1 MTYSLGVCTQLDK
14 AIIAAQSGAQHI
26 EPAFALTANLEE
38 QAFRHNL
45 DMLRESG
52 LFVDAMN
59 SMLPGDTV
67 LYGSDE
73 QLTTAME
80 LVRRGMERAAILGCK
95 TVVLGSGTARRI
107 PEDMERADAVRRF
120 ANVAG
125 RFCEIARP
133 YGIRIAI
140 EPLRAA
146 ETNFIHTIADAA
158 EVAALL
164 PDCDNLGVN
173 PDIYHM
179 LEGAESF
186 AALSE
191 AGERMFHVHIC
202 APDRHYPCPE
212 HPAEHNDI
220 YRNFFRALTAASYR
234 GTVSIEGIVKDMNT
248 ELPIALDILRTAM
261 HDA

>member
-1 MTYSLGVCTQLDK
+1 MTYSLGVCTQLDHAITAAK
-14 AIIAAQSGAQHI
+14 AGAQHI

-38 QAFRHNL
+38 QAFRHGL
-45 DMLRESG
+45 DTLRESG

-67 LYGSDE
+67 LYGSEE
-73 QLTTAME
+73 QLASALE
-80 LVRRGMERAAILGCK
+80 LVRRGMERAAMIGCK
-95 TVVLGSGTARRI
+95 IVVLGSGTARRI
-107 PEDMERADAVRRF
+107 PDSMERAAAVRRF
-120 ANVAG
+120 ADVTG

-146 ETNFIHTIADAA
+146 ETNFIHTVADAA

-164 PDCDNLGVN
+164 PDCDNLGIT

-186 AALSE
+186 DALRESE
-191 AGERMFHVHIC
+191 KRIFHTHIC
-202 APDRHYPCPE
+202 APDRHYPSPD
-212 HPAEHNDI
+212 HPAENNAL
-220 YRNFFRALTAASYR
+220 YRDFFRALNAANYQ
-234 GTVSIEGIVKDMNT
+234 GTISIEGIAKDMTT

-261 HDA
+261 RDA